1 MKAMILAAG
10 RGDRMRP
17 LTDETPKPLLTV
29 GGRPLIDYQL
39 AALASG
45 GIDEVV
51 INLSWLGAKI
61 RAMIGTG
68 DKYGLKITYSDEGAE
83 ALETGGGIFR
93 ALPWLGPDPFWV
105 VNGDVFADFRF
116 DLRAFAPGV
125 LGHLVM
131 VANPA
136 HHPRGDFSLADGHIT
151 ARGPRSWTYSGIAVL
166 HPDLFAGAVDARFP
180 LAPLLDAAIER
191 RALTGEVFDG
201 RWIDVGTPER
211 LAALDRALSAS
222 G

>member
-68 DKYGLKITYSDEGAE
+68 DKYGLNVTYSDEGAE
-83 ALETGGGIFR
+83 ALETGGGIYR
-93 ALPWLGPDPFWV
+93 ALPRLGPDPFWL
-105 VNGDVFADFRF
+105 VNGDVFGDFRY
-116 DLRAFAPGV
+116 DLRPLAPGV
-125 LGHLVM
+125 LGHLIM
-131 VANPA
+131 VENPV
-136 HHPRGDFSLADGHIT
+136 HHPRGDYSLADGRVT
-151 ARGPRSWTYSGIAVL
+151 ARGLHSWTYAGISML
-166 HPDLFAGAVDARFP
+166 HPDLFAGAADGRFP
-180 LAPLLDAAIER
+180 LAPLFDTAIGQ

-201 RWIDVGTPER
+201 RWVDVGTPER
-211 LAALDRALSAS
+211 LAALDRALSGSA
-222 G
+222 